1 MTPGQVPGGFRQ
13 AGSFPAGVPPSP
25 PAAHKVLCTL
35 VWPGLQAGNPL
46 GNRAAVWIS
55 STVGAAHP
63 GEASLPQGHLELA
76 NNPQLRVRPGVAA
89 ILAQCSV
96 NEPAWLPARQGKVRG
111 TQEHTGPLTWVGATR
126 LAPRRSSPC
135 SLGLPPDPAL
145 TPQHVFLAES
155 NRARELLREPQ
166 TDGEQQGGRRALWG

>member
-76 NNPQLRVRPGVAA
+76 NNPQLRVRPGVVA

-96 NEPAWLPARQGKVRG
+96 NKP
-111 TQEHTGPLTWVGATR
+111 T
-126 LAPRRSSPC
+126 LAPSPAGEGQGHARAHRPPH
-135 SLGLPPDPAL
+135 LGWCHWACPQEKL
-145 TPQHVFLAES
+145 TLQSGAPTRPCTYASARFSGRVKSCQ
-155 NRARELLREPQ
+155 RASE
-166 TDGEQQGGRRALWG
+166 